1 MDAFPTGRN
10 EKSYWVLAGTVTLLA
25 AGLLFYSQTD
35 AFAWDEGFHLLTAQ
49 LITRGERPYLD
60 FNFSQTPLNAYWN
73 ALWMM
78 VFGQTWHT
86 AHAIARLMTM
96 GGIMMT
102 PASLYSPFPVVRWR
116 FAAAIMA
123 VLTLG
128 LNVLIVQYGSI
139 GQAYG
144 LTL

>member
-25 AGLLFYSQTD
+25 SGLMFYSQTD

-73 ALWMM
+73 ALWMIL
-78 VFGQTWHT
+78 FGQSWRVPHAVAAVMT
-86 AHAIARLMTM
+86 AGA
-96 GGIMMT
+96 IMMT
-102 PASLYSPFPVVRWR
+102 ADFLFFHFPVVFPVVRWR
-116 FAAAIMA
+116 FA
-123 VLTLG
+123 
-128 LNVLIVQYGSI
+128 
-139 GQAYG
+139 
-144 LTL
+144 